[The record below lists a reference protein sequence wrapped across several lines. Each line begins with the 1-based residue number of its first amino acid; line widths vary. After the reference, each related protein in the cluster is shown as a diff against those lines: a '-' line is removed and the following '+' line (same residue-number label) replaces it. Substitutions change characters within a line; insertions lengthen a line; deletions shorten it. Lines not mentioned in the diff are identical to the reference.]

1 MTIEEAKELY
11 MFCNGNEGYYMWHEA
26 GEKETREYSALKI
39 SKEVKAEW
47 DKEIIEKNLG
57 LIDKEINNS
66 SGCVSRILEAL
77 LRENVN
83 PDEYADRFL
92 STLEKLMASDDMDKI
107 HIISTM
113 GEDRLNHISGCQ
125 YFCLHTVYGDKM
137 NMIMQRF
144 MDFEVP
150 DELSLPQF
158 PKSVNKQVLYKD
170 AVEDYC
176 RSYAKYG
183 GRGDDAE
190 ERINQL
196 CQKNCKPEAHTYG
209 LDDIPDTS
217 R

>member
-1 MTIEEAKELY
+1 
-11 MFCNGNEGYYMWHEA
+11 
-26 GEKETREYSALKI
+26 
-39 SKEVKAEW
+39 
-47 DKEIIEKNLG
+47 
-57 LIDKEINNS
+57 
-66 SGCVSRILEAL
+66 
-77 LRENVN
+77 
-83 PDEYADRFL
+83 
-92 STLEKLMASDDMDKI
+92 
-107 HIISTM
+107 M
-113 GEDRLNHISGCQ
+113 GEDRLSHMSGCQ

-150 DELSLPQF
+150 DELSLPQH

-190 ERINQL
+190 TRINQL
-196 CQKNCKPEAHTYG
+196 CQKNCKPEAHTSG
-209 LDDIPDTS
+209 LYDIPDTS